1 MLPSI
6 TSMTLVTGL
15 SHYRFC
21 RSVAVYKRLLC
32 TIWLVQAYTHP
43 TIKAHYH
50 PALMENGNPGVQYT
64 KEIRIMIPLVTWPE

>member
-1 MLPSI
+1 
-6 TSMTLVTGL
+6 
-15 SHYRFC
+15 
-21 RSVAVYKRLLC
+21 LC
-32 TIWLVQAYTHP
+32 TVWLVQAYTHP

>member
-6 TSMTLVTGL
+6 TSMTLATDH
-15 SHYRFC
+15 SRYRF
-21 RSVAVYKRLLC
+21 RLSVAVCKRLLC
-32 TIWLVQAYTHP
+32 TVWLVQAYTHP